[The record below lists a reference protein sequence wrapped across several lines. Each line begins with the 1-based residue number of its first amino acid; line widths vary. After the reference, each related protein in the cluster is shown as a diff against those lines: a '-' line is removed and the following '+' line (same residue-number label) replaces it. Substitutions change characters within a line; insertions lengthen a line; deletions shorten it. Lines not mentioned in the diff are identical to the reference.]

1 MIGSAVQ
8 LYGESRN
15 GKTLYD
21 IADFKDVTEARVGSL
36 GHAPSWN
43 DVPAIRIVQPLTGF
57 VTEDGHVFDLRR
69 TSMTITEYAR
79 DGDTVMCAAFAN
91 QAPGLRMEVRIA
103 RIPDE

>member
-79 DGDTVMCAAFAN
+79 SVPRAVGECLNSISNEQRVM
-91 QAPGLRMEVRIA
+91 
-103 RIPDE
+103 